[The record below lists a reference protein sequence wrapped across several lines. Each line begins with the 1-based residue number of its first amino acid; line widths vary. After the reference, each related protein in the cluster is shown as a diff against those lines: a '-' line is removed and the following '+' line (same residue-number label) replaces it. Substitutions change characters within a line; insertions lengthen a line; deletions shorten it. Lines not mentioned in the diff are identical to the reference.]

1 METLSADD
9 PIAGE
14 SPPIPPAQLPDSSRL
29 SQSQSDP
36 PPSDCRTSLEGDGHG
51 DSSEVL
57 YPTPVDISG
66 SEPKPEVDVH
76 SVDQV
81 TVLGFAAAGS
91 PGASPFSIGD
101 FVWVKTRSHPWW
113 PALVFDPSDAP
124 EVATKAYRSGGSA
137 ILVFFFGSDTFSWC
151 EPAHLKP
158 FSHDFHRMLK
168 QSKSGSFVGSVVVAL
183 DEIGRRLQ
191 SELTCLCIP
200 QENLPKYAASPLTG
214 LPVKNLRP
222 SEFLEHL
229 CKVACDVTAA
239 DVLQVL
245 ALKSWV
251 IAFGKG
257 WTDCSPGYH
266 HRRTTM
272 ELVDKIDL
280 DVPPGDLGDGNGEGD
295 DECWISGT
303 GIQKSTK
310 KSEENSHKSQ
320 KRRSI
325 AALIAGMD
333 LDTVEV
339 SDDDEIKV
347 KKKAKKIKKPMKLE
361 NDKIDVDECRVEA
374 NEETS
379 NTKEETF
386 SNRRERK
393 KSKYLS
399 PPYTCLASHTKS
411 LDSPVAEVKSQRK
424 AVDTSTTRHS
434 ATLSFCN
441 YGQEEDTGKPELS
454 MEGILIKDIF
464 SEFLSTVINPLHFK
478 KKPSA
483 ELMIKSFFMKYRS
496 LMYSSGSGF
505 LSYQK
510 HQSETCDDD
519 IGSPK
524 QAIVNDCSAVG
535 KLAGKQKKGKNAAK
549 LEIETGSNPK
559 QLTFNDN
566 SEVEKSKGKQKKR
579 KDMPIS
585 VVETVSS
592 AKHETINDISE
603 AQKSTGKQKKRK
615 DADNSEMELDSSS
628 KQGTVNDSTEAQNST
643 GKKKERKEA
652 QAGLSSNE
660 VTFNDSSEVQKSA
673 VKSKKRKNASP
684 EVGIGFIP
692 ESISHSEHGKAGL
705 NKRIQMDET
714 NIVVSANVD
723 TQVINVIEDVHENI
737 NSKDGATEE
746 SVVLFPNNVDSL
758 QPTDVGKRMNKGKTV
773 HKGKKTEESALNVS
787 EGCQESKSGRKKKK
801 SKLANPVS
809 IVNCKDIAHGLETN
823 NAVLQRKDGEYFCS
837 YPGALLLTFSPGV
850 SLPSQNEL
858 VSAFCKFGVVIE
870 SETELLKETN
880 SARIVFAKST
890 DAEKAFNSS
899 DKNGV
904 FAPPY
909 TSYRLHY
916 LPPIVCSHPIP
927 PLLNACS
934 PQPMPPLPN
943 ACSPHPMPP
952 LLNACSSHP
961 IPPLPYIRDSLE
973 RMISTLICSSE
984 KETGPSDM
992 MKPDA
997 RENLVG
1003 DMEGLLKKVKTLI
1016 DGAASALFQFSL
1028 DCARPNPFAQ
1038 SAGNWTCV
1046 FGTDVKLFTCGRL
1059 TFLVLRS
1066 WSASAGSRWQ
1076 VVPIE
1081 STFGDDDDDD

>member
-9 PIAGE
+9 PVAGE
-14 SPPIPPAQLPDSSRL
+14 PPPIAQLPDFSRPTL
-29 SQSQSDP
+29 SQSDP

-57 YPTPVDISG
+57 YPTPVDVPG
-66 SEPKPEVDVH
+66 SEPKTEVDAH

-81 TVLGFAAAGS
+81 TVLGFVAGVS
-91 PGASPFSIGD
+91 PGASRFSIGD

-113 PALVFDPSDAP
+113 PAMVLDPSNAP
-124 EVATKAYRSGGSA
+124 EVPTKAHRSGGSA
-137 ILVFFFGSDTFSWC
+137 ILVSFFGSDTLSWC

-168 QSKSGSFVGSVVVAL
+168 QSKSGSFIGSVVVAL
-183 DEIGRRLQ
+183 DEIGRHLQ

-200 QENLPKYAASPLTG
+200 QENLVKYAASALTR
-214 LPVKNLRP
+214 LPVTNLRP
-222 SEFLEHL
+222 LVFLEHL

-257 WTDCSPGYH
+257 WSDGLPGYH

-280 DVPPGDLGDGNGEGD
+280 DVPPGDLGDGNGEGE
-295 DECWISGT
+295 DECWITGT
-303 GIQKSTK
+303 GIQKSSK
-310 KSEENSHKSQ
+310 KAEENSHKSQ

-347 KKKAKKIKKPMKLE
+347 KKKAKKVKHPMKHE

-374 NEETS
+374 NEETF

-386 SNRRERK
+386 SSRRERK

-399 PPYTCLASHTKS
+399 PPYTCLGSHTKS
-411 LDSPVAEVKSQRK
+411 LDSPAGELKPQRK
-424 AVDTSTTRHS
+424 TVDTSTTRHS

-441 YGQEEDTGKPELS
+441 YEQEEDTGKPDLN
-454 MEGILIKDIF
+454 MEDILIKDIF

-483 ELMIKSFFMKYRS
+483 EKMIKSFFMKYRS

-505 LSYQK
+505 PNYQK
-510 HQSETCDDD
+510 HQSESCDDD
-519 IGSPK
+519 FGSPK
-524 QAIVNDCSAVG
+524 QAIVNDCSAAG
-535 KLAGKQKKGKNAAK
+535 KLAGKQKKGKDAAK
-549 LEIETGSNPK
+549 LEIVTGSSSK
-559 QLTFNDN
+559 QVSFSDN
-566 SEVEKSKGKQKKR
+566 SEAQKSKGKQKKR

-585 VVETVSS
+585 LAETGSS
-592 AKHETINDISE
+592 AKHETINDFSE

-615 DADNSEMELDSSS
+615 DAVDSEIELDCTP
-628 KQGTVNDSTEAQNST
+628 KQVTVNDSTEAQNSR
-643 GKKKERKEA
+643 GKRKERKEA
-652 QAGLSSNE
+652 QTGLSSNE
-660 VTFNDSSEVQKSA
+660 VTFNDSSEVLKSS
-673 VKSKKRKNASP
+673 VKLKKRKNASP
-684 EVGIGFIP
+684 EVGIGFCP
-692 ESISHSEHGKAGL
+692 DSISHSEHGKAGL
-705 NKRIQMDET
+705 NKRMKT
-714 NIVVSANVD
+714 NVD
-723 TQVINVIEDVHENI
+723 TQDINVIDYVHESI
-737 NSKDGATEE
+737 NSKDGTTGE

-758 QPTDVGKRMNKGKTV
+758 LPTDGRKRMKGKTV

-787 EGCQESKSGRKKKK
+787 EGCQKGKTGRKKKK
-801 SKLANPVS
+801 SKPANAVS
-809 IVNCKDIAHGLETN
+809 IVNWSKDIAHGLETN
-823 NAVLQRKDGEYFCS
+823 KAAQQRKDGEYFCS

-858 VSAFCKFGVVIE
+858 ISTFCKYGVVIE

-880 SARIVFAKST
+880 GARIVFAKST

-927 PLLNACS
+927 P
-934 PQPMPPLPN
+934 PPN
-943 ACSPHPMPP
+943 ACSP
-952 LLNACSSHP
+952 NP

-1016 DGAASALFQFSL
+1016 NGPAS
-1028 DCARPNPFAQ
+1028 
-1038 SAGNWTCV
+1038 
-1046 FGTDVKLFTCGRL
+1046 GT
-1059 TFLVLRS
+1059 
-1066 WSASAGSRWQ
+1066 
-1076 VVPIE
+1076 
-1081 STFGDDDDDD
+1081 